1 MSKSLIVYFSHK
13 GENYWNGS
21 MKVLTEGNTEIV
33 AKMIQELTG
42 ADLFEVERKEPYPQE
57 YRACVAQAREET
69 LSNARPE
76 PRAYPEGMEE
86 YDTIF
91 LGYPN
96 WCGTMPM
103 VLFTFLEHYDMTG
116 KKICPFCTNEGS
128 KMGRSVQDIRQLC
141 PASIVEEGLSVHGA
155 EAADSLNLVQAW
167 VKEVSA

>member
-1 MSKSLIVYFSHK
+1 
-13 GENYWNGS
+13 
-21 MKVLTEGNTEIV
+21 
-33 AKMIQELTG
+33 
-42 ADLFEVERKEPYPQE
+42 
-57 YRACVAQAREET
+57 
-69 LSNARPE
+69 
-76 PRAYPEGMEE
+76 
-86 YDTIF
+86 
-91 LGYPN
+91 
-96 WCGTMPM
+96 M